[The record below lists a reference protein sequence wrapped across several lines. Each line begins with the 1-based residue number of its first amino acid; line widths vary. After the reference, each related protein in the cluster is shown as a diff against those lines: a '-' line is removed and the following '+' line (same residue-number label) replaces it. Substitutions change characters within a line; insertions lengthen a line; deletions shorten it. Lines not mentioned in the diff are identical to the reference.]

1 MYMYSKC
8 GSVED
13 AWKIFESAEELD
25 EISMTVILMGFA
37 QNGFEEEAIQMFVKI
52 AKQEF
57 RLTQTWFQLS
67 LGHLELIL
75 LWVLVHKSTL

>member
-1 MYMYSKC
+1 MDMYLKC

-25 EISMTVILMGFA
+25 EISMTVILVGFA

-52 AKQEF
+52 AKQGF

-67 LGHLELIL
+67 LGHWELIL
-75 LWVLVHKSTL
+75 PWVLVRKSTL